1 MPPSYAESLLP
12 FNLPALPLADRR
24 SGAITFAIGSTSKTG
39 PLSLK
44 NTMIVSSRSPEF
56 SIALIIFPISL
67 SKEKILA
74 AYFLS

>member
-12 FNLPALPLADRR
+12 LNLPALPLADKR

-44 NTMIVSSRSPEF
+44 NIIIVSSRRPE
-56 SIALIIFPISL
+56 SSMALIIFPISL
-67 SKEKILA
+67 SNEKILA